1 MLNHLKNEFNKG
13 RTANG
18 AVAYN
23 STKSAVLDLFS
34 LGGAFRNRSDE
45 DAVRLVSTAF
55 GEDQLL
61 TMKTLFYLRDIT
73 EGQGERRLFRLAI
86 KHLAVHNKS
95 ALIKNLELIPKF
107 GRWDDMWCLLETS
120 VKDEVVKIVR
130 RQLLSDKKSD
140 HPSLLAK
147 WMPSENASSL
157 TTKKYAKILRKE
169 LGGTSEQY
177 RKLLSSLREKINI
190 VERKMSSN
198 DWHTI
203 DYPRLPSKAGLI
215 YRRAFMSHD
224 PKGYQ
229 AYLDGLENGTQK
241 VNAKTL
247 YPYDIVNNAL
257 KGYSGKN
264 IFGYGW
270 KELTSQ
276 DIQLLNAQWESL
288 PDYIG
293 EKKENSIAVVDTSG
307 SMSGTPMNV
316 AISLG
321 IYLAERNKGVFHNH
335 FLTFST
341 KPQLQ
346 QIVGSNIVEKVRN
359 LSDADWKGSTNIEA
373 VFKKLL
379 DTAVANNVPAEEMIK
394 KVYIISDMQFNHCAI
409 DADLHIFEEMSKRY
423 NEAGY
428 ELPNLVFWNVNVFQ
442 SNVPF
447 TMNEQ
452 GVQLVSGFSPSIFA
466 QLLNA
471 DGKTPMEL
479 MLEVIDSERYAEV
492 TV

>member
-18 AVAYN
+18 AVSYN

-45 DAVRLVSTAF
+45 DVIRLVSASF

-61 TMKTLFYLRDIT
+61 TMKTLFYLRDII
-73 EGQGERRLFRLAI
+73 EGQGERRFFRLAI
-86 KHLAVHNKS
+86 KYLATHNKS

-147 WMPSENASSL
+147 WMPSENASNL

-169 LGGTSEQY
+169 LGGTSQQY

-190 VERKMSSN
+190 VERKMSN
-198 DWHTI
+198 KDWHTI
-203 DYPRLPSKAGLI
+203 DYSRLPSKAGLI
-215 YRRAFMSHD
+215 YREAFMNHD

-264 IFGYGW
+264 IFGYEW
-270 KELTSQ
+270 RKTTSQ
-276 DIQLLNAQWESL
+276 DIQLLDAQWESL

-293 EKKENSIAVVDTSG
+293 ENKENSIAVVDTSG

-321 IYLAERNKGVFHNH
+321 IYLAERNKGIFHNH

-341 KPQLQ
+341 RPQLQ
-346 QIVGSNIVEKVRN
+346 QIVGGNIVEKVRN

-373 VFKKLL
+373 VFEKLL
-379 DTAVANNVPAEEMIK
+379 STAVTNNVPAEEMIK
-394 KVYIISDMQFNHCAI
+394 KVYIISDMQFNACAI
-409 DADLHIFEEMSKRY
+409 DADLYIFEEMSKRY

-428 ELPNLVFWNVNVFQ
+428 ELPSLVFWNVNAFQ
-442 SNVPF
+442 NTVPF

-466 QLLNA
+466 QLLSA

-492 TV
+492 AV